1 MNIQFISSPLCCVF
15 MFQGC
20 KSSVLVSQN
29 VRDVVTCVQCNK
41 LRCIYSERALSNRE
55 NRKLKSILNKY
66 CFYCRCMIT
75 PDVSFLSGTVFT
87 RLGVGVLCKY
97 KNMYTKGQLCCY
109 CIREEVQADKELKKH
124 FKIVLPLCLSRK
136 EKGKNPFKRGPLGGK
151 KQQTFFH
158 LM

>member
-66 CFYCRCMIT
+66 SFYCRCMIT

-87 RLGVGVLCKY
+87 RLGVGVLWSTKICIQKGSY
-97 KNMYTKGQLCCY
+97 VVIASGRRSKQIKNWRSISKSCCLCVY
-109 CIREEVQADKELKKH
+109 PAKKKARILLSEVHWVARNNRH
-124 FKIVLPLCLSRK
+124 FFI
-136 EKGKNPFKRGPLGGK
+136 
-151 KQQTFFH
+151 
-158 LM
+158 